1 MKSNPTSIREQ
12 IYKIV
17 GELLESGYCEASHK
31 CEIEHPKIKEEA
43 TAEILDSLLNS
54 LKGKIKK
61 GMNRLFEKYKPE
73 GTTRADEDWQQREFI
88 KTQKREVLNE
98 VLSLLLEIKKG
109 K

>member
-1 MKSNPTSIREQ
+1 MNTSIKKEMQDFTAFLELAGVHEPER
-12 IYKIV
+12 IKAGNKILNA
-17 GELLESGYCEASHK
+17 LLSQLCSQA
-31 CEIEHPKIKEEA
+31 IKE
-43 TAEILDSLLNS
+43 TLNS
-54 LKGKIKK
+54 LEGKIKK

-98 VLSLLLEIKKG
+98 VLSLLQEIKEG